1 MAVREQEVPVGESD
15 THDRKVKTAKT
26 SDEGA
31 AQIFKEHQALN
42 KGYSQKG
49 IEKGQKGGRD

>member
-1 MAVREQEVPVGESD
+1 MAVGEEEVPVGESD

-31 AQIFKEHQALN
+31 A
-42 KGYSQKG
+42 
-49 IEKGQKGGRD
+49 